1 MRAFV
6 LKRGVVRIEM
16 NHVERPLHIDEHA
29 LLQIGRVHLDIA
41 GRDIEILTE
50 TLHELYHA
58 RGLLTVALHAV
69 IVAVLH
75 AAEKDHRQKKQDD
88 EVAVARGKTAAQIF
102 DAHNKE
108 CGEREK
114 RDHIPYGVV
123 ELAVLGDIGI
133 RIELQ
138 TDTSSINVFV
148 DYYDEEDASI
158 ILSLESNLHQQFF
171 S

>member
-1 MRAFV
+1 M
-6 LKRGVVRIEM
+6 
-16 NHVERPLHIDEHA
+16 HV
-29 LLQIGRVHLDIA
+29 
-41 GRDIEILTE
+41 
-50 TLHELYHA
+50 
-58 RGLLTVALHAV
+58 
-69 IVAVLH
+69 
-75 AAEKDHRQKKQDD
+75 
-88 EVAVARGKTAAQIF
+88 F
-102 DAHNKE
+102 DAHKE
-108 CGEREK
+108 QRCEREK

>member
-1 MRAFV
+1 MRPFV
-6 LKRGVVRIEM
+6 LERGKVRIER
-16 NHVERPLHIDEHA
+16 HRVKHPLHVDEHPLPQYRGVRSY
-29 LLQIGRVHLDIA
+29 LLHRHLQVLA
-41 GRDIEILTE
+41 E
-50 TLHELYHA
+50 TVEEDRHA
-58 RGLLTVALHAV
+58 RGLLLIALRPV
-69 IVAVLH
+69 VAVPLH
-75 AAEKDHRQKKQDD
+75 AAEKQDGEEEDNDGIAVTRD
-88 EVAVARGKTAAQIF
+88 ETAVHVF
-102 DAHNKE
+102 DAHKE
-108 CGEREK
+108 QRCEREK